1 MLLKNHPPDRK
12 LIRSN
17 LLKVVNPLSP
27 WIKNCVSQNWSP
39 LTFGQSKS
47 FCSTLNPSRGPFLGS
62 PETFLGPDKSF
73 VKLRPA
79 YSAKLVFWYDVKGIK
94 NKIMAKFC
102 ASRRLR
108 FEDTERL
115 MSLEMRPKKFRDF
128 RDTGPRSW
136 FSNKLFALTKSENL
150 VIV

>member
-1 MLLKNHPPDRK
+1 MAYALKRTIP
-12 LIRSN
+12 LIGSWLDSN
-17 LLKVVNPLSP
+17 ILKVVNLLLP
-27 WIKNCVSQNWSP
+27 WIDNCVSQNWSP
-39 LTFGQSKS
+39 LTFGQNKS
-47 FCSTLNPSRGPFLGS
+47 FCSTLNRSRGLFLGS
-62 PETFLGPDKSF
+62 PETFFGPDKPF

-79 YSAKLVFWYDVKGIK
+79 YSANLVFWYVDMF
-94 NKIMAKFC
+94 KITAKFC
-102 ASRRLR
+102 ASRRFR

-128 RDTGPRSW
+128 RDTSPRSW